1 MTELFSPLRSFA
13 LVICLTIAG
22 GQPASAY
29 MLDPIA
35 VGNWE
40 GGAYYNDG
48 NRLFS
53 HCAVG
58 VEYLNGVTLIL
69 SWQTEGLAVGFVDS
83 RWNAHVVGS
92 QVPIRVAIDTD
103 RWVGEGAATVVAPG
117 HLSVIMGREPRPVT
131 AMRRGLQ
138 LTAALG
144 KETLLFD
151 LTSTNAA
158 IDALANCY
166 RRHS

>member
-1 MTELFSPLRSFA
+1 MTYLKSPFQLIA
-13 LVICLTIAG
+13 VVLATIFWG
-22 GQPASAY
+22 GTPASAY
-29 MLDPIA
+29 MLDPITA
-35 VGNWE
+35 GNWQ

-69 SWQTEGLAVGFVDS
+69 SWQVEGLAVGFVDD
-83 RWNAHVVGS
+83 RWNTNPVGS
-92 QVPIRVAIDTD
+92 EVPIRVAIDTD
-103 RWVGEGAATVVAPG
+103 RWVGEGAAAVIAPG
-117 HLSVIMGREPRPVT
+117 HLRVIMGREPRPVT